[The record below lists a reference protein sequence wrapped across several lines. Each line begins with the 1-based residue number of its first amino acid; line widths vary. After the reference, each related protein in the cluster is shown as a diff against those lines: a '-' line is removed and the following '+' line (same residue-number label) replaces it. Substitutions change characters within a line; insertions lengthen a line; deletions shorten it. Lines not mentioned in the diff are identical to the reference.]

1 MYAHKHGWWIAKH
14 FPILLP
20 FYSSFKPIGCSG
32 PLSRALPVLQ
42 HWHAESI
49 PALQATSS
57 SSIPSSHATCVTL
70 DELTPKQQKRKHKKW
85 RKSTARS
92 YKEEPWLQLDR
103 RGDKVFTW
111 ITIQVWRDN
120 FPISK
125 KRNSTEWDAIAKKLN
140 STFKDQGIPCYCTGT
155 QCKVC
160 IKYLQDQYKWV
171 KDHNSQ
177 SGNNW
182 EWFEYYDEIY
192 EVLGSKPNIT
202 PKDVKC
208 GLAEDAN
215 TTTVGDSDT

>member
-1 MYAHKHGWWIAKH
+1 MYVCM
-14 FPILLP
+14 
-20 FYSSFKPIGCSG
+20 Y
-32 PLSRALPVLQ
+32 
-42 HWHAESI
+42 
-49 PALQATSS
+49 
-57 SSIPSSHATCVTL
+57 
-70 DELTPKQQKRKHKKW
+70 
-85 RKSTARS
+85 
-92 YKEEPWLQLDR
+92 
-103 RGDKVFTW
+103 
-111 ITIQVWRDN
+111 
-120 FPISK
+120 
-125 KRNSTEWDAIAKKLN
+125 EWDAIAKKLN

-160 IKYLQDQYKWV
+160 IKYLQDQFKLV

-215 TTTVGDSDT
+215 TTTVGDSDTLPEWNIPADYKSNADLEQEFKKNLKGNPKRTQKRSKGKAPAEKKAKAASAESNSNLVEFLQESSSKDYKLFKCLANKEAERDLLNQNLCLML